1 MKITAIK
8 QLVENYTLKDLMEAE
23 AALLEEQETVMEIE
37 GDDEGEKLTHIFAA
51 IWILNK
57 IKDDKVE
64 FKVAL
69 REYTK
74 KVRES
79 IS

>member
-1 MKITAIK
+1 MKISAIK
-8 QLVENYTLKDLMEAE
+8 YLVENQTLESLMVAE
-23 AALLEEQETVMEIE
+23 EALLEEKDLPIEIE

-51 IWILNK
+51 IWVLK
-57 IKDDKVE
+57 KMKVE
-64 FKVAL
+64 DVDFKVAL

-79 IS
+79 IN